1 MHPNRFSLGI
11 ALLTG
16 ALLTG
21 ALLLAANA
29 YARDRQ
35 GVAAHDGLSLATAA
49 AQTWAADGFLVYLE
63 NDEPV
68 DAHGAA
74 GRWGYL
80 FYSPS
85 LDRARAYSVR
95 DGRIVTAQDLGGH
108 MPAPPVHAGWIDS
121 DAARRAADA
130 EAARVF
136 GRHATAEVA
145 TMLLARGAFGDA
157 DPDPTSWTVV
167 YHAPGAASLFVTV
180 DAITGAVRRSWR
192 G

>member
-1 MHPNRFSLGI
+1 MTFTRIVLGL
-11 ALLTG
+11 ALLAG
-16 ALLTG
+16 ALATPH
-21 ALLLAANA
+21 AAI
-29 YARDRQ
+29 ARERQ

-74 GRWGYL
+74 TRWGYL

-85 LDRARAYSVR
+85 RDRARAYSVR
-95 DGRIVTAQDLGGH
+95 DGRIVAAQDLGAH
-108 MPAPPVHAGWIDS
+108 MPAPPVHPGWIDS

-130 EAARVF
+130 EAAHIF
-136 GRHATAEVA
+136 GRRATAEVA

-167 YHAPGAASLFVTV
+167 YRAPGAPALFVTV